1 MVRRELTVA
10 EKLKISALSRGGAR
24 QRRIA
29 RELQIDVRQIRRFQ
43 RSEHLP
49 IPTNA
54 LPKNLVEQ
62 ICKLSKQGMAQNKIA
77 RRLQLNSVTVKKYQ
91 VLRGLYGKG
100 AA

>member
-10 EKLKISALSRGGAR
+10 EKLKISALSRGGAK

-54 LPKNLVEQ
+54 LPKNLGGQ
-62 ICKLSKQGMAQNKIA
+62 ICKLSKKSMAQNKIS
-77 RRLQLNSVTVKKYQ
+77 RREMFSALESA
-91 VLRGLYGKG
+91 GLPDIDRSEEHTS
-100 AA
+100 